1 MIANHQNRIMQLM
14 SNISTSEIIMRV
26 PLTRPPT
33 EADRRAAVG
42 INLFEKRLF
51 IAGWLDEGGNLLKR
65 FKTSF
70 EGHSENGENYIEWR
84 ATLQE

>member
-1 MIANHQNRIMQLM
+1 MQLM
-14 SNISTSEIIMRV
+14 STVPTSEVIMRI

-42 INLFEKRLF
+42 IDLFEKRLF

-65 FKTSF
+65 FRTSF
-70 EGHSENGENYIEWR
+70 EGHSENGENYIVWR

>member
-1 MIANHQNRIMQLM
+1 MNNL
-14 SNISTSEIIMRV
+14 STSEIIIRV

-42 INLFEKRLF
+42 IDLFEKRLF

-65 FKTSF
+65 FRTSF